1 MIQDLTI
8 YDLKIKNRK
17 SSIVNDDVGGAEG
30 IRTPDLQLAK
40 LPLYQLSY
48 SPTVKCGV
56 VSADCGNIL
65 LRIPNSAFRIR
76 QSSISS
82 TCMFKEHCP

>member
-8 YDLKIKNRK
+8 YDLKIRNRK
-17 SSIVNDDVGGAEG
+17 SSSTNDDVGGAEG

-48 SPTVKCGV
+48 SPNPIF
-56 VSADCGNIL
+56 DL
-65 LRIPNSAFRIR
+65 
-76 QSSISS
+76 
-82 TCMFKEHCP
+82 